1 MKTVLFL
8 GAGRHQRAA
17 ILRAKEIGFRVAALD
32 GNPNALA
39 LGDADHAEV
48 VDFTDVPAAI
58 EAARRIGP
66 DGVLTITSDR
76 AVVAVAAVAE
86 ALGLPGI
93 GVDVAVGLTHKV
105 EMRRRLEAA
114 GIPQPRFGSAR
125 TLEEAREAVE
135 HVGFPCV
142 LKPADSGG
150 QRGVFR
156 LESVAEL
163 EERFQTSLGLS
174 RGAETIVEEFVD
186 GTEMNAM
193 AIVRNAEVTPLTLS
207 DRHRPPG
214 QGFAVGWIHAYPAA
228 LNGDGTARADALV
241 GRTVAALGLRDGIAF
256 PQLIAGT
263 DGTIRMIEVAARI
276 PGGQMA
282 DLVRH
287 AVGVDLVEVALRFA
301 VGEPLSDEICAPQF
315 RQPVAVRFFT
325 AQPGPLPTG
334 RVTSSASLE
343 RVLAAPGVVQA
354 ESYIVPGE
362 TIRPVT
368 VDGDRRGYVIAV
380 GATGPEALA
389 RSEAAAALVEV
400 EVEVESP
407 GT

>member
-17 ILRAKEIGFRVAALD
+17 ILRAKELGLRVAAFD
-32 GNPNALA
+32 GNPDALA
-39 LGDADHAEV
+39 LDDADVAEV
-48 VDFTDVPAAI
+48 VNFVEIPDAV
-58 EAARRIGP
+58 EAARRLRP

-105 EMRRRLEAA
+105 EMRRRLERA
-114 GIPQPRFGSAR
+114 GIPQPRFASAR
-125 TLEEAREAVE
+125 SLDEAFEAVD

-142 LKPADSGG
+142 VKPADSGG
-150 QRGVFR
+150 QRGVAR
-156 LESVAEL
+156 LDSVDEL
-163 EERFQTSLGLS
+163 EARLGEALSFS
-174 RGAETIVEEFVD
+174 RGGEAIVEEFVD

-193 AIVRNAEVTPLTLS
+193 AVVRDGEVTQLTLS

-214 QGFAVGWIHAYPAA
+214 AGFAVGWIHAYPAA
-228 LNGDGTARADALV
+228 LNGSGTAESERLV
-241 GRTVAALGLRDGIAF
+241 ERTAQALGLRNGIAF
-256 PQLIAGT
+256 PQLIAAT
-263 DGTIRMIEVAARI
+263 DGRILMIEVAARI

-287 AVGVDLVEVALRFA
+287 AVGVDLVEVAIRFA
-301 VGEPLSDEICAPQF
+301 LGEPVPDELCAPKF
-315 RQPVAVRFFT
+315 RQPVAIRFFT

-334 RVTSSASLE
+334 RVRSAAGLE

-354 ESYIVPGE
+354 ASYIVPGE
-362 TIRPVT
+362 TIRPVRI
-368 VDGDRRGYVIAV
+368 DGDRRGYVIAL
-380 GATGPEALA
+380 GSTGTEALE
-389 RSEAAAALVEV
+389 RSEAAAALVDV
-400 EVEVESP
+400 EVEVE
-407 GT
+407 

>member
-17 ILRAKEIGFRVAALD
+17 ILRARELGLRIAAFD
-32 GNPNALA
+32 GNPDALA
-39 LGDADHAEV
+39 LRDADVAEA
-48 VDFTDVPAAI
+48 VDFTDVPQAI

-105 EMRRRLEAA
+105 EMRRRLARA
-114 GIPQPRFGSAR
+114 GIPQPRYGSAR
-125 TLEEAREAVE
+125 TLDEARAAVA

-156 LESVAEL
+156 LDSGEEL
-163 EERFQTSLGLS
+163 EARFAEAIAFS
-174 RGAETIVEEFVD
+174 RSGEAIVEEFVD

-193 AIVRNAEVTPLTLS
+193 AVVREGEVTQLTLS

-214 QGFAVGWIHAYPAA
+214 SGFAVGWIHAYPAA
-228 LNGDGTARADALV
+228 LNGNGTAEAERLV
-241 GRTVAALGLRDGIAF
+241 ERTVAALGLRNGIAF

-263 DGTIRMIEVAARI
+263 DGRILAIEVAARI

-301 VGEPLSDEICAPQF
+301 LGEPVPDDVCAPRF
-315 RQPVAVRFFT
+315 RQPVAIRFFT

-334 RVTSSASLE
+334 RVRSAAGLE

-354 ESYIVPGE
+354 ASYIVPGE
-362 TIRPVT
+362 TIRPVR
-368 VDGDRRGYVIAV
+368 VDGDRRGYVIALGST
-380 GATGPEALA
+380 GAEALE
-389 RSEAAAALVEV
+389 RSEAAAALVDV
-400 EVEVESP
+400 EVEP
-407 GT
+407 